1 MSGYPSVTLIVGLG
15 NPGGRYAGTRHNV
28 GWAVV
33 DVLARRLRS
42 RWRRAGFPAEVAEGE
57 LGGRRVVLV
66 KPLTYMNRS
75 GEAVAAALR
84 RYGAEGGV
92 ILVHDDLDLPPGR
105 VRVRPGGGAGGHR
118 GVLSVQAALGTE
130 EVGRVRVGIGRPP
143 AGVDPADYVLAPF
156 APEEEA
162 AVGEAVERAAA
173 AVETLLRDGYEVAM
187 NRFNG

>member
-1 MSGYPSVTLIVGLG
+1 MTLVVGLG
-15 NPGGRYAGTRHNV
+15 NPGRGYAGTRHNV
-28 GWAVV
+28 GWAVA
-33 DVLARRLRS
+33 DLLAARLRV
-42 RWRRAGFPAEVAEGE
+42 RWRRAGFAAEVAEGDI
-57 LGGRRVVLV
+57 GGRRVVLL

-75 GEAVAAALR
+75 GEAVAEAAR
-84 RYGAEGGV
+84 RYGAAGRV
-92 ILVHDDLDLPPGR
+92 ILVHDDLDLPLGR
-105 VRVRPGGGAGGHR
+105 VRVRRGGGAGGHR
-118 GVLSVQAALGTE
+118 GVLSVQAALGTR

-173 AVETLLRDGYEVAM
+173 AVETVVREGFEAAM